1 MRTKQRL
8 SALRKRLLM
17 VMHPVALLT
26 VMHPAALLPAMCLR
40 PAALLLLAACLPLL
54 NACRTDDLPGMDSDD
69 TLTTTPEELV
79 GKPVCFGGLTVT
91 EVTTDA
97 ATRATTRTA
106 TDYNEPGATMTVKM
120 TVTVNGTPQTHYAD
134 YTYHSAKS
142 AKSATAGWQVD
153 ATSKALCWQDAT
165 TSHSFTAYCPRL
177 TDSEKEAD
185 RNGLLSTRT
194 ITLPGVFASSN
205 YIQYDYLSKG
215 STTSTPTTAGIT
227 FSGMKHLMARVEI
240 AASDNAPTP
249 VNVLLMLNL
258 KVQGSLNGDNNTVSA
273 IAESESSNIQLW
285 KDGET
290 FRGFLLPGQTLAANA
305 DILYAIDA
313 QSYVKS
319 GSSQTSAAGSILKI
333 TLPTITSTTI
343 NNKVAGSL
351 SLPTS
356 SYSKLVKVTGTIN
369 AADIATLKAAVADSK
384 ISSLDLSEAN
394 YTGSTEFPA
403 EFKDC
408 STLRYIRLPQGVTS
422 IARDGFRN
430 AKNLWNISLPST
442 LRTIG
447 EYAFSS
453 SGLSSMTL
461 PEGMETIK
469 TGTFEGATNLQSI
482 SLPSTLRTIEQY
494 AFSSS
499 GLPTIIIPEGLETI
513 GNNTFE
519 NVISLQSISLPSTLK
534 SIGGFA
540 FRYSGLSTI
549 TLPEGLETI
558 EADVFYNA
566 TYLRSISLPS
576 TLKSIGRNAF
586 TDSGL
591 ANLALSGESDID
603 FNYEVG
609 IPSSLSFFLYGN
621 VNKERAEVWK
631 AWGKLSWS
639 IVYYGYKGTGDRLD
653 ATNYNNSLTE

>member
-26 VMHPAALLPAMCLR
+26 AMHPAALLPAMCLR

-54 NACRTDDLPGMDSDD
+54 NACRTDDLPGMDDGGD
-69 TLTTTPEELV
+69 GTPTTPPEELV

-91 EVTTDA
+91 EVAMDAETRA
-97 ATRATTRTA
+97 ATPVPYTE
-106 TDYNEPGATMTVKM
+106 YGATMTVKM

-185 RNGLLSTRT
+185 RNTPLSTRT

-215 STTSTPTTAGIT
+215 SATSTPTTAGIT

-258 KVQGSLNGDNNTVSA
+258 KVQGSLNGNNNTVSA

-290 FRGFLLPGQTLAANA
+290 FRAFLLPGQTLAANA

-351 SLPTS
+351 SLPTY

-394 YTGSTEFPA
+394 YTEGTEFPA
-403 EFKDC
+403 EFNNC
-408 STLRYIRLPQGVTS
+408 STLRYIQLPQGVTS

-447 EYAFSS
+447 EYAFTF
-453 SGLSSMTL
+453 SGLSNITI
-461 PEGMETIK
+461 PEGMDII
-469 TGTFEGATNLQSI
+469 GRCAFEDAANLQSI
-482 SLPSTLRTIEQY
+482 SFPSTLKTIGEY
-494 AFSSS
+494 AFKNS
-499 GLPTIIIPEGLETI
+499 GLSAITLPEGLETI
-513 GNNTFE
+513 ETGTFE
-519 NVISLQSISLPSTLK
+519 NAVYLQSISLPSTLK
-534 SIGGFA
+534 TIGEYA
-540 FRYSGLSTI
+540 FKNSGLSTI

-558 EADVFYNA
+558 ETGTFENA
-566 TYLRSISLPS
+566 VYLQSISLPS
-576 TLKSIGRNAF
+576 TLRTIGKTAF
-586 TDSGL
+586 KNSGL
-591 ANLALSGESDID
+591 ANLALSGESDIAL
-603 FNYEVG
+603 NSEG
-609 IPSSLSFFLYGN
+609 MPSSLSLFLYGN

-631 AWGKLSWS
+631 AWGSLSWS
-639 IVYYGYKGTGDRLD
+639 TVYYGYKGTGDRLD

>member
-26 VMHPAALLPAMCLR
+26 AMHPAALLPAMCLR

-54 NACRTDDLPGMDSDD
+54 NACRTDDLPGMDDGGD
-69 TLTTTPEELV
+69 GTPTTTPEELV

-91 EVTTDA
+91 EVAMDAETRA
-97 ATRATTRTA
+97 ATPVPYTE
-106 TDYNEPGATMTVKM
+106 YGATMTVKM

-185 RNGLLSTRT
+185 RNTPLSTRT

-215 STTSTPTTAGIT
+215 SATSTPTTAGIT

-240 AASDNAPTP
+240 AASDNALTP

-258 KVQGSLNGDNNTVSA
+258 KVQGSLNGNNNTVSA

-290 FRGFLLPGQTLAANA
+290 FRGFLLPGQTLAANT